1 MPINDFNTL
10 LCAFRVIKNKIINQD
25 NFMRV
30 FNKASISVLTGNS
43 TASKTPLRSNTPS
56 NFERPKTP
64 MRSSAINSTTNKS
77 SEYALQ

>member
-56 NFERPKTP
+56 KNFE
-64 MRSSAINSTTNKS
+64 RSSAITTNKS
-77 SEYALQ
+77 VALH